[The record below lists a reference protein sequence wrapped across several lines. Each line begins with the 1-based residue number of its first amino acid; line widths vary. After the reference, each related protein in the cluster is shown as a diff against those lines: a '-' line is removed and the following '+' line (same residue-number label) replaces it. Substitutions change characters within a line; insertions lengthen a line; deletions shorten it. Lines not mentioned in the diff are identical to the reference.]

1 MPPRKNPPQPYHH
14 GNLHNALVRTAQ
26 KLLEKDGLEHLSLRG
41 VARAAGVSPA
51 APYHH
56 FADKHALLG
65 AVAAE
70 GFAELRGEMLTRMA
84 KETGAAAR
92 RDACG
97 IGYVVFAVKNPA
109 LFRLMFG
116 GDGAGLSADSL
127 LGKPR
132 ELAYDVLREAVRE
145 SSPDGKAD
153 PLTCLRLW
161 ALVHGIAKLILE
173 GGIKPS
179 DYGAGSQEALA
190 VALLDRRKNPWS

>member
-1 MPPRKNPPQPYHH
+1 MPAKARKTPPQPYHH
-14 GNLHNALVRTAQ
+14 GDLHEALVRTAR

-70 GFAELRGEMLTRMA
+70 GFTQLREEMLARMA
-84 KETGAAAR
+84 TVPDAAGR

-97 IGYVVFAVKNPA
+97 IGYVAFAVKNPA

-116 GDGAGLSADSL
+116 GDSAVLSADHL
-127 LGKPR
+127 LKKPR
-132 ELAYDVLREAVRE
+132 ELAYDVLREAVE
-145 SSPDGKAD
+145 KS
-153 PLTCLRLW
+153 
-161 ALVHGIAKLILE
+161 
-173 GGIKPS
+173 
-179 DYGAGSQEALA
+179 
-190 VALLDRRKNPWS
+190 